1 MTIEERAELAVETFA
16 AGKGNCTQSV
26 LCAWEDKISVDHDTL
41 MKLGAGYGAGM
52 GCMQATCGALIG
64 AVMAA
69 GSVTDGKG
77 TPRTARSELGFSP
90 FTPPA
95 SLLRRDDLQGLKGR
109 GDRQGPLS
117 LRAVRSQRRPRR
129 RRDAGG
135 VKGEK
140 PSSLRAL
147 SKK

>member
-52 GCMQATCGALIG
+52 GCMQATC
-64 AVMAA
+64 
-69 GSVTDGKG
+69 
-77 TPRTARSELGFSP
+77 
-90 FTPPA
+90 
-95 SLLRRDDLQGLKGR
+95 DDLQGLKGR

-140 PSSLRAL
+140 PSSLRVL

>member
-64 AVMAA
+64 AVML
-69 GSVTDGKG
+69 SGK
-77 TPRTARSELGFSP
+77 E
-90 FTPPA
+90 
-95 SLLRRDDLQGLKGR
+95 RRDDLQGLKGR
-109 GDRQGPLS
+109 RDRQGPLS

>member
-16 AGKGNCTQSV
+16 AGKSNCTQSV

-69 GSVTDGKG
+69 GSVTGRQGHAAHGPQHPYELSGK
-77 TPRTARSELGFSP
+77 E
-90 FTPPA
+90 
-95 SLLRRDDLQGLKGR
+95 RRDDLQGLK
-109 GDRQGPLS
+109 
-117 LRAVRSQRRPRR
+117 RAWRPARSSVPARS
-129 RRDAGG
+129 AFAT
-135 VKGEK
+135 
-140 PSSLRAL
+140 PSSPQERCWG
-147 SKK
+147 SKGRKAQFAESVE

>member
-26 LCAWEDKISVDHDTL
+26 LCAWEDKIPVDHDTL

-69 GSVTDGKG
+69 GSVTRSAFA
-77 TPRTARSELGFSP
+77 TPSSP
-90 FTPPA
+90 LERCWG
-95 SLLRRDDLQGLKGR
+95 SKGR
-109 GDRQGPLS
+109 KAQFAES
-117 LRAVRSQRRPRR
+117 A
-129 RRDAGG
+129 
-135 VKGEK
+135 E
-140 PSSLRAL
+140 
-147 SKK
+147 

>member
-26 LCAWEDKISVDHDTL
+26 LCAWEDKIPVDHDTL

-77 TPRTARSELGFSP
+77 TPRTARSILTSFQEKSGA
-90 FTPPA
+90 TICK
-95 SLLRRDDLQGLKGR
+95 DLKGVET
-109 GDRQGPLS
+109 GPLS

-140 PSSLRAL
+140 PRSLRAL